1 LKTKTTVIL
10 TEKELAKA
18 ITEGTFTG
26 HKIKSLVW
34 EYKNVMT
41 DAGRGSATYEK
52 RIAGVTLE
60 LQVDK

>member
-1 LKTKTTVIL
+1 L

-26 HKIKSLVW
+26 RKIKSLVW